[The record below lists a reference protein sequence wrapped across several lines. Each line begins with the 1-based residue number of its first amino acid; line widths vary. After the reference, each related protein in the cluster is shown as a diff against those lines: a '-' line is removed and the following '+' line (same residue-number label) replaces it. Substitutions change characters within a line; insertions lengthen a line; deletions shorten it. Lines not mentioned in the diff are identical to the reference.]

1 MLDSGAGAHVSLE
14 VLDNGV
20 EIRCDMIIGMNNE
33 RMELNNNNTTTHLSQ
48 NTVNEIQYFRL
59 RNSGA
64 HGIRILTRFE
74 KPHSSQAHLISTE
87 TVSAARL
94 CSDRN
99 GLNAGR
105 LGETLF
111 CDGHHIAGGKS

>member
-48 NTVNEIQYFRL
+48 NTVNEI
-59 RNSGA
+59 
-64 HGIRILTRFE
+64 E
-74 KPHSSQAHLISTE
+74 
-87 TVSAARL
+87 
-94 CSDRN
+94 
-99 GLNAGR
+99 
-105 LGETLF
+105 
-111 CDGHHIAGGKS
+111 